1 MSAGLDTSVTL
12 RLLTGVSTEQAT
24 AAREFVAASPS
35 PVVISDL
42 VIAETYFAL
51 RHHYEVPHAD
61 AVRTLLALVSDSHFR
76 TTGVARAVLA
86 DASTRSVA
94 KSQPGFIDRLIHA
107 DYDRDTLR
115 VVTFDRALGKLEGA
129 QVLA

>member
-12 RLLTGVSTEQAT
+12 RLLTGVPTEQAT

-86 DASTRSVA
+86 DASKMCIRDSFFLPMKACDDAGTDKSSFAHAIMTFRSRA
-94 KSQPGFIDRLIHA
+94 GRHA
-107 DYDRDTLR
+107 
-115 VVTFDRALGKLEGA
+115 
-129 QVLA
+129 

>member
-12 RLLTGVSTEQAT
+12 RLLTGVPTEQAT

-61 AVRTLLALVSDSHFR
+61 AVASKSSWTFRRASHPG
-76 TTGVARAVLA
+76 TWILSAR
-86 DASTRSVA
+86 R
-94 KSQPGFIDRLIHA
+94 
-107 DYDRDTLR
+107 
-115 VVTFDRALGKLEGA
+115 
-129 QVLA
+129 